1 MKKIMSMLMVAVLA
15 IAMVSCGGN
24 PEKKG
29 KDAEKEAAQDCAT
42 EIEQLLE
49 IQDAIEAAGAE
60 GDYSEVQRLSSEMQK
75 LLTNPE
81 VLEAYQEIIME
92 RAQSALDVIEGQS
105 AEAYEEAYD
114 EYEEAYDDA
123 YDDAVEAYEDAYDD
137 AVEAYEDAYEDA
149 VGAYEEAYNEAAS
162 AYEDLSW

>member
-123 YDDAVEAYEDAYDD
+123 
-137 AVEAYEDAYEDA
+137 VEAYEDAYEDA
-149 VGAYEEAYNEAAS
+149 VGAYDDAVEAAAEAYEEAYNEAAS